1 MSACRMNQQ
10 EPLGELP
17 KLLLLDEAGQPFDER
32 IHAIFWPLEIR
43 FRLKFNTIRDE
54 SILRNLFDRAS
65 QLYFKEEQRGTKIER
80 PEGLAW
86 TILNNVGV
94 SELRRS
100 EEKVINE
107 SVAGIAGEKVLLALS
122 TGSGTPE
129 QIVNQ
134 IYAKQIYAQLGEL
147 EQRCATLKT
156 LGFSSGEVASAL
168 SMTTTSVDKIM
179 QRLRD
184 RFRGSSGAG
193 KKSRSGGSSS

>member
-1 MSACRMNQQ
+1 MNQQ
-10 EPLGELP
+10 EPLGALP
-17 KLLLLDEAGQPFDER
+17 KLRLLDEAGRPFDER
-32 IHAIFWPLEIR
+32 IQAIFLPLEVR
-43 FRLKFNTIRDE
+43 FRLKFNTIQDE
-54 SILRNLFDRAS
+54 SILRNLFDRAG
-65 QLYFKEEQRGTKIER
+65 QLYFKEEQQGARIER

-86 TILNNVGV
+86 TILNNIGI

-100 EEKVINE
+100 EEKVING
-107 SVAGIAGEKVLLALS
+107 SVAGVAGEKVLLALS

-134 IYAKQIYAQLGEL
+134 IYAKQIYAQLSEL

-168 SMTTTSVDKIM
+168 SMTTASVDKMM
-179 QRLRD
+179 QRIRD

-193 KKSRSGGSSS
+193 KKSQSGGSSS